1 MAVYYR
7 SFQMSDRSFIDKV
20 LPLAAAATMLLAIGM
35 IFFYLP
41 EMKGESGEILDSSFR
56 IFYFHMP
63 IAITSYLAF
72 AAVFISSI
80 LYLRNG
86 EYKWDIIS
94 RSAAEVGVI
103 FAFLVLVTG
112 SIWAKATWGWYWIW
126 EPRLTTSLAL
136 FLVYVAYLLLRQAV
150 DIPDKRARLASV
162 FGILGFVSVP
172 LSFLSIRLWRSAHPL
187 MFGEAAYGSGGGL
200 EGTSLQLTLIVN
212 IIAFILVFAAITSY
226 KIGNEKLEEEVNELR
241 SSLR

>member
-1 MAVYYR
+1 ML
-7 SFQMSDRSFIDKV
+7 DRSLTGKV
-20 LPLAAAATMLLAIGM
+20 LPLLAAVTMVLAIGM

-41 EMKGESGEILDSSFR
+41 EMKGESGEVLDSSFR

-72 AAVFISSI
+72 TVVFASSV

-94 RSAAEVGVI
+94 RSAAEVGVM
-103 FAFLVLVTG
+103 FALLVLVTG
-112 SIWAKATWGWYWIW
+112 SIWAKATWGWYWVW

-150 DIPDKRARLASV
+150 DVPDKRARLAAV

-187 MFGEAAYGSGGGL
+187 MFGEASYGSGGGL
-200 EGTSLQLTLIVN
+200 EGMSLQLTLLVN
-212 IIAFILVFAAITSY
+212 IIAFILLFASVVSY
-226 KIGNEKLEEEVNELR
+226 KVGNEKLEEEV
-241 SSLR
+241 SSLRFSLR